1 MEMLFCYKKMAS
13 FRVLLSS
20 INGRHISEPFTS
32 IRQKN
37 IFLHGDL
44 IEDIYMEK
52 TIGFVAQEVL
62 GLISMHKYHFRFDL
76 SYSTLS

>member
-20 INGRHISEPFTS
+20 INGCH

-52 TIGFVAQEVL
+52 TIGFVSQEVL